1 MFFKNC
7 HLPYVLYV
15 FFALSLTSCG
25 AGQEKLFS
33 EYLSPDN
40 NHMLIVKVAESR
52 MPQGPSYVTI
62 YLETK
67 NNSRSEQ
74 IFTSKLENDGVP
86 FTDQNISVRW
96 VSQKVALIC
105 LRTTDLPDHGLFIEI
120 KQSVSVRPLEEC

>member
-1 MFFKNC
+1 MSLKNC
-7 HLPYVLYV
+7 RLSYVIYV
-15 FFALSLTSCG
+15 FFAFSLTSCG

-62 YLETK
+62 YQK
-67 NNSRSEQ
+67 KKHDSQSEQ

-96 VSQKVALIC
+96 VSEKIALIC
-105 LRTTDLPDHGLFIEI
+105 LRATDLPDHGLFIEI

>member
-40 NHMLIVKVAESR
+40 NYMLIVKVAESR

-67 NNSRSEQ
+67 NNS
-74 IFTSKLENDGVP
+74 
-86 FTDQNISVRW
+86 RW

>member
-1 MFFKNC
+1 MSMKNC
-7 HLPYVLYV
+7 RLSYVIYV
-15 FFALSLTSCG
+15 FFVLSLTSCG

-33 EYLSPDN
+33 EYLSPDD
-40 NHMLIVKVAESR
+40 NHVLIVKVAESR

-67 NNSRSEQ
+67 NDSQSEQ
-74 IFTSKLENDGVP
+74 IFSSKLENDGVP

-96 VSQKVALIC
+96 VSEKVALIC
-105 LRTTDLPDHGLFIEI
+105 LRATDLPDHGLFIEI